1 MRKSAADRRLVRRA
15 LRQFRDSVIAG
26 RALAATEIEH
36 GIVGEDRADVA
47 LCPGIGARWVAGDQ
61 VVDLE
66 PILDGADALLDR
78 AITGV
83 RHAFLSRSD
92 SNKICRRL
100 LAACCH
106 GTRDDAKWRAQRR
119 RRRRRRRSAMIARAA
134 LWPGAPVT
142 PPPGCAPEPQ

>member
-47 LCPGIGARWVAGDQ
+47 LCPGIGARWMAGDQ

-66 PILDGADALLDR
+66 PILDGADTLLDR
-78 AITGV
+78 AITGLH
-83 RHAFLSRSD
+83 HAFLSRSD
-92 SNKICRRL
+92 SKRSSPRQ
-100 LAACCH
+100 ATACCH
-106 GTRDDAKWRAQRR
+106 GGLDDAKWRTQRR
-119 RRRRRRRSAMIARAA
+119 RRRRRRRSVRIARAA